1 MELTIKGKTL
11 HIWSKKR
18 ILYTICFFLFCVID
32 QRTKTGSGL
41 DGVIETFR
49 DMAGVLMAIIIMS
62 HYKREEFLK
71 YKIPYAVWTAIGL
84 ATGILFVFF
93 GQSFA
98 YYMNSRA
105 MVGLDV
111 LLFGYVVIHTFI
123 SVLIEKKYPRLN
135 KGTFGLW
142 TVMMLLMIFPEVIMY
157 GRFATLLCLGVF
169 ILPILRKRSRRTCIR
184 ES

>member
-1 MELTIKGKTL
+1 MVKEADIIYYLL
-11 HIWSKKR
+11 
-18 ILYTICFFLFCVID
+18 FLFCVID

-62 HYKREEFLK
+62 HYKREDFLK
-71 YKIPYAVWTAIGL
+71 YKIPYAVWTVIGL
-84 ATGILFVFF
+84 AAGILFVFL
-93 GQSFA
+93 GQPFA
-98 YYMNSRA
+98 YYMNSRV

-123 SVLIEKKYPRLN
+123 SVLIEKKYPKLN
-135 KGTFGLW
+135 KGIFGLW
-142 TVMMLLMIFPEVIMY
+142 LVMMLLMIFPEVIMY
-157 GRFATLLCLGVF
+157 GRFATLLCLAVF